1 MIKFRDMV
9 ARWSE
14 MYSKAKPGLEKA
26 GDITSLIGLWIWR
39 LRKFFLAIPIVW
51 LAIYF
56 ARMNYSMLPEMV
68 GINLQT
74 TGEYTRMITR
84 DAAVYGPLAVTAV
97 CLLMMFLS
105 RKTLY
110 PWLICL
116 FSMVLPVLIL
126 ITNIFPG

>member
-1 MIKFRDMV
+1 MSKFQDFISAAV
-9 ARWSE
+9 ASYGR
-14 MYSKAKPGLEKA
+14 AQPALEKT
-26 GDITSLIGLWIWR
+26 GEVMGQVGIWLWR

-56 ARMNYSMLPEMV
+56 AQMNYAALPEMV
-68 GINLQT
+68 GIDLQT
-74 TGEYTRMITR
+74 TGEYARMITR

-97 CLLMMFLS
+97 CLLFMFLS

-116 FSMVLPVLIL
+116 FTMALPLLIL
-126 ITNIFPG
+126 ITNTVLA